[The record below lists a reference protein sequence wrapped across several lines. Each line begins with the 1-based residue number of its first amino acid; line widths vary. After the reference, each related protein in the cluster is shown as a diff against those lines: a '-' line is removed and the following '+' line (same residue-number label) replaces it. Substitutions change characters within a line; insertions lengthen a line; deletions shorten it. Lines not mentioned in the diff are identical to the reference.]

1 MPLPMKMKTNVSL
14 LVLALTLVMTTVLF
28 KEVFATSRQRQ
39 MITEKGINVQ
49 SSVEAA
55 AAARGLAL
63 WQSVQN
69 GQPNRDV
76 AKPRPQHKS
85 NSVHSSFEEVAA
97 GSQCN
102 KHVPTPCPPT
112 PQAKKEQQ
120 VKGNGKAELMTNY
133 QTSINA
139 GKHASTYHSY

>member
-1 MPLPMKMKTNVSL
+1 MIMPMPMKMKTNVSL
-14 LVLALTLVMTTVLF
+14 LVVALTLLMTTFLF
-28 KEVFATSRQRQ
+28 NEVFATSRQ
-39 MITEKGINVQ
+39 MIREKGIIVQ

-55 AAARGLAL
+55 AAARGLS
-63 WQSVQN
+63 QSVRN

-76 AKPRPQHKS
+76 PKPRPQHKS
-85 NSVHSSFEEVAA
+85 SSVDSSFEEVAA

-102 KHVPTPCPPT
+102 NHVPTCPPSR
-112 PQAKKEQQ
+112 QAKKEQQ

-139 GKHASTYHSY
+139 GKHASAYHSY